1 MSRKIHALLSKDAQ
15 NEIALFQQSFVEE
28 LQCMINN
35 FDIVVIGV
43 QLSSRNRQVSS
54 LLQATNHTVK
64 ELYLRP
70 WMMDK
75 HKKLAVMLWSG
86 WPTFPQ
92 IFIRGMLIGGEQEL
106 RRTIQNGE
114 LNHRLASK

>member
-1 MSRKIHALLSKDAQ
+1 
-15 NEIALFQQSFVEE
+15 
-28 LQCMINN
+28 MINN

-43 QLSSRNRQVSS
+43 QLSPQNSQVRA
-54 LLQATNHTVK
+54 LLQFTNHTAK
-64 ELYLRP
+64 EIYLRP
-70 WMMDK
+70 WMLNK

-106 RRTIQNGE
+106 RRAIHNGDFD
-114 LNHRLASK
+114 HRLASK

>member
-43 QLSSRNRQVSS
+43 QLDPKNRQVSS
-54 LLQATNHTVK
+54 LLHGSKHNVK
-64 ELYLRP
+64 EHYLRP
-70 WMMDK
+70 WLMDK
-75 HKKLAVMLWSG
+75 RKKLAVRLWSG

-106 RRTIQNGE
+106 QRAIQNGE
-114 LNHRLASK
+114 LAHRLASK

>member
-15 NEIALFQQSFVEE
+15 SEIALFQRSFIEG

-35 FDIVVIGV
+35 CDIVVIGV
-43 QLSSRNRQVSS
+43 QLSPQNNQVSA
-54 LLQATNHTVK
+54 LLQLTNHTVK
-64 ELYLRP
+64 KLYLRP
-70 WMMDK
+70 WMLDK

-92 IFIRGMLIGGEQEL
+92 IFL
-106 RRTIQNGE
+106 
-114 LNHRLASK
+114 S